1 MKRHLLCVIVLAVL
15 AASWGLA
22 QTTEPESPVQV
33 KDPGLQIG
41 VHLGGLVGENEQP
54 KEYDNLQDFAR
65 FTYRAFLDFGLI
77 DRLRVQFSGAF
88 ANMAGKYYSTEIR
101 PIEGRLMYFPMYSE
115 YFSPYLYAGAGLLP
129 YKITKI
135 APGRLSPG
143 LSTDGWVVNAP
154 AGVGFVTEIS
164 RRTSLD
170 LNMGWNYIASDN
182 TNGRVGG
189 DYDSYWT
196 AFIGFRFAL
205 GKTAYDR
212 HQEEIQKQLDE
223 QDRLR
228 KEAELR
234 AAEQKRKETEAE
246 NALLESRLKELEA
259 QKALKEKR
267 AKELEDQKAL
277 ENQKALEAQK
287 AAEQPPPP
295 KPGIKFEAIYFN
307 SGSAWLALSERAKL
321 DEAAKVLKQS
331 PDIKL
336 ELSGH
341 TDGQGSYAVN
351 EKISLARVNAVR
363 NYLISKG
370 IKGERLWVAGF
381 ASDKPAGDNTTPDGR
396 RLNRRVE
403 MEVAH

>member
-1 MKRHLLCVIVLAVL
+1 
-15 AASWGLA
+15 
-22 QTTEPESPVQV
+22 V

-41 VHLGGLVGENEQP
+41 VHLGGLVGDNEKP

-101 PIEGRLMYFPMYSE
+101 PIEGRLMYFPIYSE

-129 YKITKI
+129 YNITKI

-143 LSTDGWVVNAP
+143 LSKDGWVVNAP

-164 RRTSLD
+164 HRTALD
-170 LNMGWNYIASDN
+170 LNMGWNYISSDK

-212 HQEEIQKQLDE
+212 YQEEIQKQLVE
-223 QDRLR
+223 QERLR

-259 QKALKEKR
+259 QKALEEKR
-267 AKELEDQKAL
+267 AKDLEAQKAL
-277 ENQKALEAQK
+277 EEQKALEAQK
-287 AAEQPPPP
+287 AAEEQKLKERLAVKVEQPPPP

-307 SGSAWLALSERAKL
+307 SGSAWLALSETAKL
-321 DEAAKVLKQS
+321 DEAAKILKQS

-341 TDGQGSYAVN
+341 ADSQGSYAVN
-351 EKISLARVNAVR
+351 EKISVARVNAVR
-363 NYLISKG
+363 NYLMSKG
-370 IKGERLWVAGF
+370 IQGERLWIAGF
-381 ASDKPAGDNTTPDGR
+381 ASDKPAGDNTTPEGR

-403 MEVAH
+403 MEVVR